1 MDNSLKIFI
10 NYYDI
15 LKKVFFLGFVLV
27 TLLFWI
33 LNIKSIFAD
42 ENTDKTIFVAYDLQ
56 NLNDAEDFRT
66 SKEVIYQI
74 ANYYLLHDDTSVILQ
89 SYGSMNQNSIEI
101 NRENIKLSI
110 DDYLSNL
117 ESESEGLISNHYLAI
132 SDGFTQIA
140 ENVNVSNS
148 KLYLISPLNINIDE
162 PSEIKLKNLSELYSS
177 SEIKLNIMALPSSL
191 AINRDFFAEL
201 SNKTKGYF
209 IDFGTNKSYTD
220 FIKLFL
226 NDPILFVDTNLD
238 TKPLSNFINV
248 PPTVNKLRIGIYRED
263 LETKVSLINP
273 DGNELIEN
281 SDYNFW
287 ELDKII
293 FLDINKPQSGTWT
306 IITNGSTGKYE
317 IYTDTS
323 NPLELKTFGDKIYP
337 VDSEILLEVGAYFEN
352 SIMNISDAEL
362 QVRVRDFKG
371 TETIQIMND
380 IGQKGDKVAFDGI
393 YSAILTSIPEQSVID
408 LEYTLQWKNLTT
420 PVKHNDQIKIEYYPE
435 LNVTS
440 ISNASGKVNQEF
452 IIGKFQT
459 TVNSYP
465 FLLGIDEIDLITDKS
480 KNYVEYRL
488 DPVKIKDTHKSYEFN
503 ILASSSTKI
512 KEEISLQ
519 INMNTTYLDQKHQ
532 TPPVK
537 ISVNLDTNFLYIFGL
552 RYYYWFVVLL
562 AIFIISILIINYFR
576 RANIYGFLIDV
587 ENNVI
592 VDFSEIR
599 RNPIEKMTHPK
610 RINFK
615 DIKQLPYNGGYFE
628 FLEDEVY
635 INVMFKDGDPSIRIN
650 SIPISSR
657 ESISQGQWIG
667 SSGKQ
672 VRFNKNIPYMKI

>member
-33 LNIKSIFAD
+33 LNINSIFAD
-42 ENTDKTIFVAYDLQ
+42 ENTEKTIFVAYDLQ

-74 ANYYLLHDDTSVILQ
+74 SNYYLLHDDTSVILQ

-110 DDYLSNL
+110 DNYLSQL
-117 ESESEGLISNHYLAI
+117 ESESEGLIPNHYLAI

-440 ISNASGKVNQEF
+440 ISDASGKVNQEF

-562 AIFIISILIINYFR
+562 AIFIIAILIINYFR

>member
-15 LKKVFFLGFVLV
+15 LKKVFFLGFVSV
-27 TLLFWI
+27 TLLFCI
-33 LNIKSIFAD
+33 LNIKTIFAD
-42 ENTDKTIFVAYDLQ
+42 ENTDKTIFIAFDSYT
-56 NLNDAEDFRT
+56 LNDEEDFRT
-66 SKEVIYQI
+66 SREVIYQI
-74 ANYYLLHDDTSVILQ
+74 ANYYSLKDDTSVMLQ
-89 SYGSMNQNSIEI
+89 SYGTTNGNPIKI
-101 NRENIKLSI
+101 NKENIKISI
-110 DDYLSNL
+110 DDYLSNVN
-117 ESESEGLISNHYLAI
+117 SESDNLISNHYLAI

-148 KLYLISPLNINIDE
+148 EFYLISPLNINIDE
-162 PSEIKLKNLSELYSS
+162 SSETKLNNLSELYST

-191 AINRDFFAEL
+191 VNNRDFF
-201 SNKTKGYF
+201 SQISQKTKGYF
-209 IDFGTNKSYTD
+209 IDFGTNKAYTY

-238 TKPLSNFINV
+238 SKPLSNFINV

-263 LETKVSLINP
+263 IETKVSLINP

-337 VDSEILLEVGAYFEN
+337 VNSEILLEVGAYFEN
-352 SIMNISDAEL
+352 SLMNISDAEL

-393 YSAILTSIPEQSVID
+393 YSAILASMSEQSVVD

-440 ISNASGKVNQEF
+440 ISNAAGKVNQDF
-452 IIGKFQT
+452 IIAKFQT
-459 TVNSYP
+459 SVNSYP
-465 FLLGIDEIDLITDKS
+465 FLVGIDEIDLITDKS
-480 KNYVEYRL
+480 KNYLEYRL

-503 ILASSSTKI
+503 IIASSSTKI

-519 INMNTTYLDQKHQ
+519 IIMNTTYLDQDHQ
-532 TPPVK
+532 TPSVN
-537 ISVNLDTNFLYIFGL
+537 ISVQLDTNFLYIFGL
-552 RYYYWFVVLL
+552 RYYYWLIIILAILIL
-562 AIFIISILIINYFR
+562 AIFMVNYFR
-576 RANIYGFLIDV
+576 RANIYGFMIDV

-592 VDFSEIR
+592 VDFSEIK
-599 RNPIEKMTHPK
+599 RNPIEKMIHPK
-610 RINFK
+610 RISFK
-615 DIKQLPYNGGYFE
+615 NIKQLPYNGGYFE
-628 FLEDEVY
+628 FFENEVY
-635 INVMFKDGDPSIRIN
+635 INVIFIEGDPSIRIN
-650 SIPISSR
+650 SVPVTDRELISD
-657 ESISQGQWIG
+657 GQWIG

>member
-33 LNIKSIFAD
+33 LNINSIFAD
-42 ENTDKTIFVAYDLQ
+42 ENTEKTIFVAYDLQ

-74 ANYYLLHDDTSVILQ
+74 SNYYLLHDDTSVILQ

-440 ISNASGKVNQEF
+440 ISDASGKVNQEF

-562 AIFIISILIINYFR
+562 AILIIAILIINYFR